1 MRYWWV
7 NQNQTHRQEIGGGY
21 LWSPKRNAN
30 SARNPFYESMR
41 EVAPGDLIFSFVDA
55 RIMAI
60 GIAASYCY
68 ESPKPAEFGH
78 TGMNWDTVGW
88 RVRVRFTRL
97 LHQIKPKDHMARLRD
112 SLPGRYSP
120 LRPNGD
126 GLQGVYRTEVPPIMA
141 ELLVQLIGPE
151 AFEIAAAA
159 ERANGEIST
168 QVGNP
173 DIEMWER
180 HLEQEV
186 EQDSQIDE
194 AERSAIVMA
203 RRGQGLFKDRVR
215 GIERRC
221 RITAVENLVHL
232 RASHLK
238 PWRDATNEERLDGEN
253 GLLLTPSIDHL
264 LDKGFISFENSGELI
279 ISPVAHK
286 PSLERMGVATNRVVN
301 VGSFTEGQRNFL
313 NYHRDAVLLQAVRL

>member
-7 NQNQTHRQEIGGGY
+7 NQNQTHRQEIEGGY
-21 LWSPKRNAN
+21 LWSPKRCAN

-41 EVAPGDLIFSFVDA
+41 EVAPGDLIFSFVDT
-55 RIMAI
+55 RIVAI

-68 ESPKPAEFGH
+68 ESPKPLEFGRI
-78 TGMNWDTVGW
+78 GMNWERVGW

-97 LHQIKPKDHMARLRD
+97 RHQIRPKEHIDLLRG
-112 SLPGRYSP
+112 SLPRRYSP

-126 GLQGVYRTEVPPIMA
+126 GLQSVYLTEVPAIMA

-151 AFEIAAAA
+151 ASEIVAVA
-159 ERANGEIST
+159 ERANDEMST
-168 QVGNP
+168 QVGTE
-173 DIEMWER
+173 DIDKWEH

-186 EQDSQIDE
+186 EQNSEINETQRG
-194 AERSAIVMA
+194 ALVMA
-203 RRGQGLFKDRVR
+203 RRGQGLFKDRVML
-215 GIERRC
+215 IERCC
-221 RITAVENLVHL
+221 RITKVDEPVHL

-286 PSLERMGVATNRVVN
+286 PSLERMGVATERVVN
-301 VGSFTEGQRNFL
+301 VGSFTEGRSTF
-313 NYHRDAVLLQAVRL
+313 

>member
-41 EVAPGDLIFSFVDA
+41 EVAPGDLIFSFVDT
-55 RIMAI
+55 RIVAI

-68 ESPKPAEFGH
+68 ESPKPAEFGQA
-78 TGMNWDTVGW
+78 GMYWDSVGW
-88 RVRVRFTRL
+88 RIRVRFTSLSHQVRPKAHIDL
-97 LHQIKPKDHMARLRD
+97 LRG
-112 SLPGRYSP
+112 SLPSRYSP
-120 LRPNGD
+120 LRPSGD
-126 GLQGVYRTEVPPIMA
+126 GLQGVYLTEVPAIMA

-151 AFEIAAAA
+151 ATHVVAVA
-159 ERANGEIST
+159 EQADREIST
-168 QVGNP
+168 QAATD
-173 DIEMWER
+173 DIDMWEH

-186 EQDSQIDE
+186 EQNSQIDVT
-194 AERSAIVMA
+194 ERSALVMA
-203 RRGQGLFKDRVR
+203 RRGQGLFRERVMR
-215 GIERRC
+215 IEQRC
-221 RITAVENLVHL
+221 RVTKVENLVHL

-264 LDKGFISFENSGELI
+264 LDKGFISFEDSGELI

-286 PSLERMGVATNRVVN
+286 QSLARMGVATDRVVN
-301 VGSFTEGQRNFL
+301 VGSFTEGQRHFL
-313 NYHRDAVLLQAVRL
+313 NYHRDAVLLRAVRT